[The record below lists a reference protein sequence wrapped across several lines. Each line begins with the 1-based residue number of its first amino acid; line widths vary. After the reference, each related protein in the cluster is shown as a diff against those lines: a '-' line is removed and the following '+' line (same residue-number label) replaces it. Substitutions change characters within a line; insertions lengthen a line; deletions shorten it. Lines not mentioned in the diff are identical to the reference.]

1 LVTLVGMSAGRNPVA
16 AHQLL
21 RRGPRPPYGGRRA
34 DRAPDQQIIAHES
47 GVANTIDPLGGSY
60 FVEALTDELERQAYD
75 YFARIDELGGM
86 VVAVKRNFPQRE
98 IANAAFDLQAEI
110 DSGRRVVV
118 GVNAYTEGGGDET
131 PILRIDPAL
140 ERKQLGRLQAGSRR
154 ARRLRAAVEATLAP
168 LRAAAGSEQNLM
180 PLLIDAARVNASE
193 GEMVAALQ
201 DVWGAYTES
210 PVF

>member
-1 LVTLVGMSAGRNPVA
+1 
-16 AHQLL
+16 
-21 RRGPRPPYGGRRA
+21 
-34 DRAPDQQIIAHES
+34 
-47 GVANTIDPLGGSY
+47 
-60 FVEALTDELERQAYD
+60 
-75 YFARIDELGGM
+75 M

-110 DSGRRVVV
+110 DSGRRIVV

-140 ERKQLGRLQAGSRR
+140 ERKQLGRLQAVR
-154 ARRLRAAVEATLAP
+154 AERDASAVEATLAA
-168 LRAAAGSEQNLM
+168 LRAAAGSEQNVM

>member
-1 LVTLVGMSAGRNPVA
+1 
-16 AHQLL
+16 
-21 RRGPRPPYGGRRA
+21 
-34 DRAPDQQIIAHES
+34 
-47 GVANTIDPLGGSY
+47 
-60 FVEALTDELERQAYD
+60 
-75 YFARIDELGGM
+75 M

-110 DSGRRVVV
+110 DSGRRIVV

-140 ERKQLGRLQAGSRR
+140 ERKQLGRLQAVR
-154 ARRLRAAVEATLAP
+154 AERDASAVEATLAA
-168 LRAAAGSEQNLM
+168 LRAAAGSEQNVM

-201 DVWGAYTES
+201 DVWAPTLRALSSEA
-210 PVF
+210 PA